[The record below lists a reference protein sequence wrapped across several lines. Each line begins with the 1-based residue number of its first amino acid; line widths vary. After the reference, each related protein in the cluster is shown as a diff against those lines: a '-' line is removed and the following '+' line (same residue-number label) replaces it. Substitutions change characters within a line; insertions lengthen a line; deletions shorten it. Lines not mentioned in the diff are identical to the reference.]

1 MEKYLVVLLII
12 ALLMLIHHLSAK
24 LIIPF
29 VFSKTLDSLTEKYH
43 CFLGKNISSNNT
55 FRLGKNIYSN
65 W

>member
-12 ALLMLIHHLSAK
+12 ALLMLIHYLSAK
-24 LIIPF
+24 LIILF

-43 CFLGKNISSNNT
+43 CFLGKNVSSN
-55 FRLGKNIYSN
+55 